1 MTFKHFLE
9 TAATRIPR
17 PTSRVEPLLLARAVA
32 KLSGA
37 SSNFTAAS
45 IGEIQK
51 SLSTNFQALGESGLS
66 RRDVTNGCRLFLAA
80 PHPPGRNDRLSQALI
95 NKTRKTQSRAALFG
109 LIDTYLDSF
118 SISDEDVRMLAR
130 QLNETCKN
138 WPWKERDK
146 WPSAIEKYSLFDLDT
161 APAKLAKAAMDRK
174 DVSVP
179 FVLEEAGLDTP
190 SRQIGNLSELA
201 FVEAARSVAR
211 LRGKPA
217 IEPQNRLIEW
227 AGREKLVFPNAWP
240 QYASGLLMP
249 WSGERPPPDHGQIL
263 TKVVKDYAG
272 DPRLSPA
279 RWADVDESAIT
290 VIKSW
295 LMRDSFEMFFSVVD
309 RVITDRPDMWADRK
323 AFWKG
328 YLDRGEIT
336 DAWVVLGSS
345 IAAEADRVRRQTG
358 NDAFGQYG
366 TLSTKYGSK
375 TPQHAALMMKIG
387 QCTIVD
393 WSHNGRYHIW
403 TFEADVEP
411 PKFYKAK
418 QGRSFTSEYSPAELE
433 RGSEFYGVH
442 DTYGRWKRHIAQV
455 LQKRRG

>member
-1 MTFKHFLE
+1 MTFKYFLE
-9 TAATRIPR
+9 TASTRMPR

-80 PHPPGRNDRLSQALI
+80 PYPPGRNDQLSQALI

-146 WPSAIEKYSLFDLDT
+146 WPSAIEKYSLFDLDR
-161 APAKLAKAAMDRK
+161 APAKLAKAAMDLK
-174 DVSVP
+174 DVSVAL
-179 FVLEEAGLDTP
+179 VLEEAGLDTP
-190 SRQIGNLSELA
+190 SRQIGKLSELA
-201 FVEAARSVAR
+201 FVEATKSVAR

-217 IEPQNRLIEW
+217 IDPQNRLIDW
-227 AGREKLVFPNAWP
+227 AGRNKFVFPKAWP
-240 QYASGLLMP
+240 VYASALLVP
-249 WSGERPPPDHGQIL
+249 WSSERPPIDHGNLL
-263 TKVVKDYAG
+263 TKVVKEYAG
-272 DPRLSPA
+272 DPRLYPA
-279 RWADVDESAIT
+279 RWSEVDEDAVA

-295 LMRDSFEMFFSVVD
+295 LMRDSFEMFFSIVD

-328 YLDRGEIT
+328 YLDRGEISE
-336 DAWVVLGSS
+336 AWVVLGSS
-345 IAAEADRVRRQTG
+345 IATEADRIRRQTG

-366 TLSTKYGSK
+366 FLSKTGGK

-387 QCTIVD
+387 ECTVVD

-403 TFEADVEP
+403 TRSSFIAP
-411 PKFYKAK
+411 PKLYKSGKFRGALADY
-418 QGRSFTSEYSPAELE
+418 TPAELE
-433 RGSEFYGVH
+433 HGSELSGVH
-442 DTYGRWKRHIAQV
+442 YPYDHWT
-455 LQKRRG
+455 RRVAHFLRTHRG